1 MIKLAIRLG
10 IFSLLGL
17 VFYSV
22 YFGQLPNM
30 QHRAIILSLVVF
42 MGLLIFPFQAKGIPN
57 SVARLFDFSLF
68 AGALAA
74 CLYIAINYW
83 DIVMD
88 QGALRPEA
96 VFLMSILVIA
106 IMELSRRTIGWS
118 FAILVA
124 LFSFY
129 ALYGHLLPG
138 RLGHGGVSLNMMSGL
153 LYLST
158 DGIWGTVMDIFASL
172 LILFVFFSTLMLTT
186 GAGDTM
192 MDLAKVIGGRMRG
205 GPAKIAVIS
214 SAMVGSMTG
223 SSVTNVAMTGN
234 FTIPMMKRLG
244 YRSEVAA
251 GIEATASSGGQIT
264 PPLMGAGLFLMAE
277 FLGIELGQMM
287 LIALIPAL
295 LFYVG
300 VLASVHFESLKN
312 GIEALPEEEMPAPGS
327 LRAFDRWG
335 ALVFPFGTLIYMVIN
350 GYSVDLSIFTAI
362 LALVFVH
369 LTGARSFSGLKERI
383 GDLVHAIDDAVKPLV
398 VLGLLCA
405 AAGILIGVI
414 GFVGIGIKFGDAMLS
429 LADGN
434 MLAALTLAGAVVII
448 IGMGMPTTA
457 AYILAIS
464 ITLTA
469 FTKLGISELSTHMF
483 VFYFATLSA
492 ITPPVCAAVFVAAG
506 LADASWV
513 KTAIQTMR
521 FAVIKY
527 LLPFLFV
534 FRPETLLQG
543 TAPEVA
549 YAISVCTVATV
560 LLSAAFAGYFTGPIA
575 RWQQAVL
582 IVAAILLL
590 WPSFIVNALAIPL
603 IVIASAPLVMHKV
616 FAR

>member
-1 MIKLAIRLG
+1 MTKIILRIAIA
-10 IFSLLGL
+10 SLLGL

-30 QHRAIILSLVVF
+30 QHRSIILSLVIF
-42 MGLLIFPFQAKGIPN
+42 MALLLFPFQSERIPKGI
-57 SVARLFDFSLF
+57 ARLFDAVLF
-68 AGALAA
+68 VGALSA
-74 CLYIAINYW
+74 CLYITWNYW

-88 QGALRPEA
+88 QGAERPEA
-96 VFLMSILVIA
+96 TVLMGILVFT

-118 FAILVA
+118 FAILIAIFSLYA
-124 LFSFY
+124 LF
-129 ALYGHLLPG
+129 GHLILG

-153 LYLST
+153 LFLST
-158 DGIWGTVMDIFASL
+158 DGIWGTVMDIFVSL
-172 LILFVFFSTLMLTT
+172 LILFVFFSTLMLAT

-192 MDLAKVIGGRMRG
+192 MDLAKILGGRLRG

-244 YRSEVAA
+244 YRPEVAA
-251 GIEATASSGGQIT
+251 AIEATASSGGQIT

-277 FLGIELGQMM
+277 FLDYELGQMM
-287 LIALIPAL
+287 LIALVPAF

-312 GIEALPEEEMPAPGS
+312 GIEALPEDEMPAPGS
-327 LRAFDRWG
+327 LRPFDRWG
-335 ALVFPFGTLIYMVIN
+335 ALVLPFGILVYMVIE
-350 GYSVDLSIFTAI
+350 GYSVDLSIFCAI
-362 LALVFVH
+362 LALVAAH
-369 LTGARSFSGLKERI
+369 LSGARSREGLKERL
-383 GDLVHAIDDAVKPLV
+383 GNLVLAIDNSVKPLV
-398 VLGLLCA
+398 ILGLLCA

-414 GFVGIGIKFGDAMLS
+414 GFVGVGIKFGDAMLS

-434 MLAALTLAGAVVII
+434 LLAALVLAGAVVII

-464 ITLTA
+464 VTLPA
-469 FTKLGISELSTHMF
+469 FARLGISDLSSHMF

-506 LADASWV
+506 LAGASWL
-513 KTAIQTMR
+513 KTAVQTMR

-543 TAPEVA
+543 APLEIA

-560 LLSAAFAGYFTGPIA
+560 LLSAAFSGYFTGPIA
-575 RWQQAVL
+575 LWQRLVL
-582 IVAAILLL
+582 IIASILLL
-590 WPSFIVNALAIPL
+590 WPSIILNATALPL
-603 IVIASAPLVMHKV
+603 IAIVCGQWISRRV
-616 FAR
+616 FAK